1 MKKLKSLEALLD
13 NYNKKLDEMETKI
26 NNLTIKIEE
35 LEAKINGLNG
45 LNNSDN
51 APKEDKGNNFNED
64 LEKLKKALEEL
75 KQAHDQT
82 VIKVTNNKE
91 QIDLILERL
100 NEINNGY
107 KTGDEKLQKE
117 IDELNKKINQINSQI
132 DLLLKLPRGTDNNKN
147 ANSDMDLSAI
157 NELMKR
163 ILNLESDYK
172 AFVER
177 VNIDEIYRQL
187 KFLHETKADKKELK
201 EKYDDHQM
209 QIDAINKRLDG
220 LFAQMLSRKNEGSD
234 QPVIDI
240 DFSLY
245 LPKSEFDKYKRDTT
259 LEFKKIWD
267 EIKNIKDLINKIS
280 SLLNNKAN
288 LSDLEDLKNLILA
301 KLEELALACNKKFAD
316 RNETANNLK
325 YLEDQI
331 RKLFELLSSSKKDT
345 FNEAD
350 NWLLAK
356 KPISGYSCAACESVI
371 GNLRDDA
378 NKFIPWNKLPLRDPG
393 DKLYRMGN
401 GFSKMLQMLNFDNY
415 GNVSLNPNIINEAN
429 FYNNVNINNNNINN
443 SINNSGQN
451 NNNNTLLSNQ
461 KGKTD
466 IKKRV
471 QSANPKIKLNF
482 QENKLKNKNPGN
494 KEINDATNA
503 NGKTK
508 DDLLPDIYDMSGTQ
522 NSEGPKITKV
532 VKKTFHKQENK
543 KKWKLILIIQIN
555 SIFIFLSILIHN
567 LN

>member
-1 MKKLKSLEALLD
+1 MFIVLKKLKTLEALLD
-13 NYNKKLDEMETKI
+13 NYNKKLNEIENKI
-26 NNLTIKIEE
+26 NNLSIKIAE
-35 LEAKINGLNG
+35 LEAKINALNKAS
-45 LNNSDN
+45 NVPQKDT
-51 APKEDKGNNFNED
+51 GNNFNED

-82 VIKVTNNKE
+82 VIRVTNNKE

-117 IDELNKKINQINSQI
+117 IDEINKKINQINSQI
-132 DLLLKLPRGTDNNKN
+132 DLLLKLPRGTGDNKN
-147 ANSDMDLSAI
+147 ENSNMDLSAI
-157 NELMKR
+157 NELMKK
-163 ILNLESDYK
+163 IINLENDYK
-172 AFVER
+172 AFVEK

-201 EKYDDHQM
+201 EKYDDHQI
-209 QIDAINKRLDG
+209 QIDAINKRLDS
-220 LFAQMLSRKNEGSD
+220 LFAQMLNRKNDGPD

-245 LPKSEFDKYKRDTT
+245 LPKTEFEKYKRETAQ
-259 LEFKKIWD
+259 EFKKIWD
-267 EIKNIKDLINKIS
+267 ELKNLKDLINKIFE
-280 SLLNNKAN
+280 LLDTKAN
-288 LSDLEDLKNLILA
+288 LSDLEDLKNFILA

-331 RKLFELLSSSKKDT
+331 RKLFELLSASKKDT
-345 FNEAD
+345 INEAD

-429 FYNNVNINNNNINN
+429 FYNNININNNNNNINN
-443 SINNSGQN
+443 GINNSGQN
-451 NNNNTLLSNQ
+451 INNTSH
-461 KGKTD
+461 KGKND
-466 IKKRV
+466 LKKRV
-471 QSANPKIKLNF
+471 QSANPKFKLNF
-482 QENKLKNKNPGN
+482 QENKIRNKNSGN
-494 KEINDATNA
+494 KDLNDTPNI
-503 NGKTK
+503 NGKTRNE
-508 DDLLPDIYDMSGTQ
+508 LLPDIYDISGAQ
-522 NSEGPKITKV
+522 NTEGPKITKIM
-532 VKKTFHKQENK
+532 KKTFHKQENK
-543 KKWKLILIIQIN
+543 KN
-555 SIFIFLSILIHN
+555 GN
-567 LN
+567 LY

>member
-13 NYNKKLDEMETKI
+13 SYNKKLDEMETKI

-132 DLLLKLPRGTDNNKN
+132 DLLLKLPRGTDDNKN

-401 GFSKMLQMLNFDNY
+401 GFSKMLQMLNFDSY

-522 NSEGPKITKV
+522 NSEGPKITKIM
-532 VKKTFHKQENK
+532 KKTFHKQENK
-543 KKWKLILIIQIN
+543 KN
-555 SIFIFLSILIHN
+555 GN
-567 LN
+567 LY

>member
-13 NYNKKLDEMETKI
+13 SYNKKLDEMETKI

-132 DLLLKLPRGTDNNKN
+132 DLLLKLPRGTDDNKN

-234 QPVIDI
+234 QPVIDF

-401 GFSKMLQMLNFDNY
+401 GFSKMLQMLNFDSY

-429 FYNNVNINNNNINN
+429 FYNNVNINNNNNINN

-466 IKKRV
+466 MKKRV

-522 NSEGPKITKV
+522 NSEGPKITKIM
-532 VKKTFHKQENK
+532 KKTFHKQENK
-543 KKWKLILIIQIN
+543 KN
-555 SIFIFLSILIHN
+555 GN
-567 LN
+567 LYI

>member
-13 NYNKKLDEMETKI
+13 SYNKKLDEMETKI

-132 DLLLKLPRGTDNNKN
+132 DLLLKLPRGTGDNKN

-187 KFLHETKADKKELK
+187 KYLHETKADKKELK
-201 EKYDDHQM
+201 EKYEDHQI

-331 RKLFELLSSSKKDT
+331 RKLFALLSSSKKDT

-401 GFSKMLQMLNFDNY
+401 GFSKMLQMLNFDSY

-443 SINNSGQN
+443 SINNSGQNN

-522 NSEGPKITKV
+522 NSEGPKITKIM
-532 VKKTFHKQENK
+532 KKTFHKQENK
-543 KKWKLILIIQIN
+543 KN
-555 SIFIFLSILIHN
+555 GN
-567 LN
+567 LY

>member
-13 NYNKKLDEMETKI
+13 SYNKKLDEMETKI

-132 DLLLKLPRGTDNNKN
+132 DLLLKLPRGTDDNKN

-401 GFSKMLQMLNFDNY
+401 GFSKMLQMLNFDSY

-429 FYNNVNINNNNINN
+429 FYNNVNINNNNNINN

-482 QENKLKNKNPGN
+482 QENKLKNKNAGN

-522 NSEGPKITKV
+522 NSEGPKITKIM
-532 VKKTFHKQENK
+532 KKTFHKQENK
-543 KKWKLILIIQIN
+543 KN
-555 SIFIFLSILIHN
+555 FN
-567 LN
+567 

>member
-1 MKKLKSLEALLD
+1 MFIVLKKLKTLEALLD
-13 NYNKKLDEMETKI
+13 NYNKKLNEIENKI

-35 LEAKINGLNG
+35 LEAKINALRNA
-45 LNNSDN
+45 DN
-51 APKEDKGNNFNED
+51 VPKQDTGNNFNED

-107 KTGDEKLQKE
+107 KTGDENLQKE
-117 IDELNKKINQINSQI
+117 IDEINKKINQINSQI
-132 DLLLKLPRGTDNNKN
+132 DLLLKLPRGIGDNKN
-147 ANSDMDLSAI
+147 ENSNMDLSAI
-157 NELMKR
+157 NELMKK
-163 ILNLESDYK
+163 IINLENDYK
-172 AFVER
+172 AFVEK

-201 EKYDDHQM
+201 EKYDDHQI
-209 QIDAINKRLDG
+209 QIDAINKRLDS
-220 LFAQMLSRKNEGSD
+220 LFAQMLNRKNEGPD

-245 LPKSEFDKYKRDTT
+245 LPKTEFEKYKRETAQ
-259 LEFKKIWD
+259 EFKKIWD
-267 EIKNIKDLINKIS
+267 EIKNIKDLINKLFE
-280 SLLNNKAN
+280 LLNTKAN
-288 LSDLEDLKNLILA
+288 LSDLEDLKNFILA

-331 RKLFELLSSSKKDT
+331 RKLFELLSASKKDT
-345 FNEAD
+345 INEAD

-401 GFSKMLQMLNFDNY
+401 GFSKMLQMLNFDSY

-429 FYNNVNINNNNINN
+429 FYNNININNNSNNINN
-443 SINNSGQN
+443 GNNNSGQN
-451 NNNNTLLSNQ
+451 INNTSH
-461 KGKTD
+461 KGKSD
-466 IKKRV
+466 LKKRV
-471 QSANPKIKLNF
+471 QSANPKFKLTF
-482 QENKLKNKNPGN
+482 QENKIRNKNSGN
-494 KEINDATNA
+494 KDLNDTPNI
-503 NGKTK
+503 NGKTRNE
-508 DDLLPDIYDMSGTQ
+508 LLPDIYDISGAQ
-522 NSEGPKITKV
+522 NTEGPKITKIM
-532 VKKTFHKQENK
+532 KKTFHKQENK
-543 KKWKLILIIQIN
+543 KN
-555 SIFIFLSILIHN
+555 GN
-567 LN
+567 LY

>member
-1 MKKLKSLEALLD
+1 MYLVLKKLKSLEALLD
-13 NYNKKLDEMETKI
+13 SYNKKLDEMETKI

-35 LEAKINGLNG
+35 LEAKINGLNKT
-45 LNNSDN
+45 DN
-51 APKEDKGNNFNED
+51 IPKEDIGNNFNED
-64 LEKLKKALEEL
+64 LEKLKKELEEL

-132 DLLLKLPRGTDNNKN
+132 DLLLKLPRGTADNKTT
-147 ANSDMDLSAI
+147 NSNMDLSAI
-157 NELMKR
+157 NELMKK

-209 QIDAINKRLDG
+209 QIDALNKRLDG
-220 LFAQMLSRKNEGSD
+220 LFAQMLSRKNEGTD

-267 EIKNIKDLINKIS
+267 EIKNIKDLINKMS
-280 SLLNNKAN
+280 TLLNTKAN

-331 RKLFELLSSSKKDT
+331 KKLFELLSSSKKDT

-371 GNLRDDA
+371 GNLRDDP

-393 DKLYRMGN
+393 DKLYRMGS

-415 GNVSLNPNIINEAN
+415 GNVNLNPNIINEAN

-443 SINNSGQN
+443 PNNNSGQN
-451 NNNNTLLSNQ
+451 NNNNNNNLPSNQ

-482 QENKLKNKNPGN
+482 QENKMKNKNLGN
-494 KEINDATNA
+494 KEINFLINT

-508 DDLLPDIYDMSGTQ
+508 EDLLPDIYDMSGVQ
-522 NSEGPKITKV
+522 NSEGPKITKIM
-532 VKKTFHKQENK
+532 KKTLHKQENK
-543 KKWKLILIIQIN
+543 KN
-555 SIFIFLSILIHN
+555 GN
-567 LN
+567 LY

>member
-13 NYNKKLDEMETKI
+13 SYNKKLDEMETKI

-132 DLLLKLPRGTDNNKN
+132 DLLLKLPRGTDDNKN

-401 GFSKMLQMLNFDNY
+401 GFSKMLQMLNFDSY

-482 QENKLKNKNPGN
+482 QENKLKNKNAGN

-522 NSEGPKITKV
+522 NSEGPKITKIM
-532 VKKTFHKQENK
+532 KKTFHKQENK
-543 KKWKLILIIQIN
+543 KN
-555 SIFIFLSILIHN
+555 GN
-567 LN
+567 LY

>member
-132 DLLLKLPRGTDNNKN
+132 DLLLKLPRGTDDNKN
-147 ANSDMDLSAI
+147 ANSDMDVSAI

-401 GFSKMLQMLNFDNY
+401 GFSKMLQMLNFDSY

-443 SINNSGQN
+443 SITNSGQ

-522 NSEGPKITKV
+522 NSEGPKITKIM
-532 VKKTFHKQENK
+532 KKTFHKQENK
-543 KKWKLILIIQIN
+543 KN
-555 SIFIFLSILIHN
+555 GN
-567 LN
+567 LY

>member
-13 NYNKKLDEMETKI
+13 SYNKKLDEMETKI

-132 DLLLKLPRGTDNNKN
+132 DLLLKLPRGTDDNKN

-157 NELMKR
+157 NKLMKR

-187 KFLHETKADKKELK
+187 KFLYETKADKKELK

-401 GFSKMLQMLNFDNY
+401 GFSKMLQMLNFDSY

-429 FYNNVNINNNNINN
+429 FYNNVNINNNNNINN

-451 NNNNTLLSNQ
+451 NNNTLLSNQ
-461 KGKTD
+461 KLKTD

-522 NSEGPKITKV
+522 NSEGPKITKIM
-532 VKKTFHKQENK
+532 KKTFHKQENK
-543 KKWKLILIIQIN
+543 KN
-555 SIFIFLSILIHN
+555 GN
-567 LN
+567 LY

>member
-13 NYNKKLDEMETKI
+13 SYNKKLDEMETKI

-132 DLLLKLPRGTDNNKN
+132 DLLLKLPRGTDDNKN

-401 GFSKMLQMLNFDNY
+401 GFSKMLQMLNFDSY

-466 IKKRV
+466 MKKRV

-482 QENKLKNKNPGN
+482 QENKLKNKNAGN

-522 NSEGPKITKV
+522 NSEGPKITKIM
-532 VKKTFHKQENK
+532 KKTFHKQENK
-543 KKWKLILIIQIN
+543 KN
-555 SIFIFLSILIHN
+555 GN
-567 LN
+567 LY

>member
-13 NYNKKLDEMETKI
+13 SYNKKLDEMETKI

-132 DLLLKLPRGTDNNKN
+132 DLLLKLPRGTDDNKN

-401 GFSKMLQMLNFDNY
+401 GFSKMLQMLNFDSY

-429 FYNNVNINNNNINN
+429 FYNNVNINNNNNINN
-443 SINNSGQN
+443 SINNSGQNN

-494 KEINDATNA
+494 KEINDATNT

-522 NSEGPKITKV
+522 NSEGPKITKIM
-532 VKKTFHKQENK
+532 KKTFHKQENK
-543 KKWKLILIIQIN
+543 KN
-555 SIFIFLSILIHN
+555 GN
-567 LN
+567 LY

>member
-1 MKKLKSLEALLD
+1 MFIVLKKLKTLEALLD
-13 NYNKKLDEMETKI
+13 NYNKKLNEIENKI

-35 LEAKINGLNG
+35 LEAKINALKNA
-45 LNNSDN
+45 NNV
-51 APKEDKGNNFNED
+51 PKQNTGNNFNED

-82 VIKVTNNKE
+82 VIRVTNNKE

-107 KTGDEKLQKE
+107 KTGDENLQKE
-117 IDELNKKINQINSQI
+117 IDEINKKINQINSQI
-132 DLLLKLPRGTDNNKN
+132 DLLLKLPRGTGDNKSE
-147 ANSDMDLSAI
+147 NSNMDLSAI
-157 NELMKR
+157 NELMKKV
-163 ILNLESDYK
+163 INLENDYK
-172 AFVER
+172 AFVEK

-201 EKYDDHQM
+201 EKYDDHQI
-209 QIDAINKRLDG
+209 QIDAINKRLDN
-220 LFAQMLSRKNEGSD
+220 LFAQMLNRKNDSPD

-245 LPKSEFDKYKRDTT
+245 LPKTEFEKYKRETAQ
-259 LEFKKIWD
+259 EFKKIWD
-267 EIKNIKDLINKIS
+267 EIKNIKDLINKLFE
-280 SLLNNKAN
+280 LLDTKAN
-288 LSDLEDLKNLILA
+288 LSDLEDLKNFILA

-331 RKLFELLSSSKKDT
+331 RKLFELLSASKKDT
-345 FNEAD
+345 INEAD

-401 GFSKMLQMLNFDNY
+401 GFSKMLQMLNFDSY

-429 FYNNVNINNNNINN
+429 FYNNININNNNNNINSGN
-443 SINNSGQN
+443 NNSGQN
-451 NNNNTLLSNQ
+451 INNSSH
-461 KGKTD
+461 KGKSD
-466 IKKRV
+466 LKKRV
-471 QSANPKIKLNF
+471 QSANPKFKLTF
-482 QENKLKNKNPGN
+482 QENKIRNKNSGN
-494 KEINDATNA
+494 KDLNDTPNI
-503 NGKTK
+503 NGKTRNE
-508 DDLLPDIYDMSGTQ
+508 LLPDIYDISGAQ
-522 NSEGPKITKV
+522 NTEGPKITKIM
-532 VKKTFHKQENK
+532 KKTFHKQENK
-543 KKWKLILIIQIN
+543 KN
-555 SIFIFLSILIHN
+555 GN
-567 LN
+567 LY

>member
-1 MKKLKSLEALLD
+1 MYLVLKKLKSLETLLD
-13 NYNKKLDEMETKI
+13 SYNKKLDEMETKI

-35 LEAKINGLNG
+35 LEAKINGLNKT
-45 LNNSDN
+45 DN
-51 APKEDKGNNFNED
+51 IPKEDIGNNFNED
-64 LEKLKKALEEL
+64 LEKLKKELEEL

-82 VIKVTNNKE
+82 IIKVTNNKE

-132 DLLLKLPRGTDNNKN
+132 DLLLKLPRGTSDNT
-147 ANSDMDLSAI
+147 NSDSNMDLSAI
-157 NELMKR
+157 NELMKK

-201 EKYDDHQM
+201 EKYDDHQI

-220 LFAQMLSRKNEGSD
+220 LFAQMLSRKNEGTD

-267 EIKNIKDLINKIS
+267 EIKNIKDLINKMS
-280 SLLNNKAN
+280 TLLNTKAN

-331 RKLFELLSSSKKDT
+331 KKLFELLSSSKKDT

-371 GNLRDDA
+371 GNLRDDP

-393 DKLYRMGN
+393 DKLYRMGS

-415 GNVSLNPNIINEAN
+415 GNVNLNPNIINEAN

-443 SINNSGQN
+443 PNNNSGQN
-451 NNNNTLLSNQ
+451 NNNNNNNLPSNQ

-482 QENKLKNKNPGN
+482 QENKMKNKNLGN
-494 KEINDATNA
+494 KEINFLINT

-508 DDLLPDIYDMSGTQ
+508 EDLLPDIYDMSGVQ
-522 NSEGPKITKV
+522 NSEGPKITKIM
-532 VKKTFHKQENK
+532 KKTLHKQENK
-543 KKWKLILIIQIN
+543 KN
-555 SIFIFLSILIHN
+555 GN
-567 LN
+567 LY

>member
-1 MKKLKSLEALLD
+1 LKKLKSLEALLD
-13 NYNKKLDEMETKI
+13 SYNKKLDEMETKI

-132 DLLLKLPRGTDNNKN
+132 DLLLKLPRGTDDNKN

-401 GFSKMLQMLNFDNY
+401 GFSKMLQMLNFDSY

-429 FYNNVNINNNNINN
+429 FYNNVNINNNNNINN
-443 SINNSGQN
+443 SINNSGQNN

-482 QENKLKNKNPGN
+482 QENKLKNKNAGN

-522 NSEGPKITKV
+522 NSEGPKITKIM
-532 VKKTFHKQENK
+532 KKTFHKQENK
-543 KKWKLILIIQIN
+543 KN
-555 SIFIFLSILIHN
+555 GN
-567 LN
+567 LY

>member
-13 NYNKKLDEMETKI
+13 SYNKKLDEMETKI

-132 DLLLKLPRGTDNNKN
+132 DLLLKLPRGTDDNKN

-201 EKYDDHQM
+201 EKYEDHQI

-401 GFSKMLQMLNFDNY
+401 GFSKMLQMLNFDSY

-429 FYNNVNINNNNINN
+429 FYNNVNINNNNNINN

-451 NNNNTLLSNQ
+451 NNNINTLLSNQ

-466 IKKRV
+466 MKKRV

-482 QENKLKNKNPGN
+482 QENKLKNKNAGN

-522 NSEGPKITKV
+522 NSEGPKITKIM
-532 VKKTFHKQENK
+532 KKTFHKQENK
-543 KKWKLILIIQIN
+543 KN
-555 SIFIFLSILIHN
+555 GN
-567 LN
+567 LY

>member
-13 NYNKKLDEMETKI
+13 SYNKKLDEMETKI

-132 DLLLKLPRGTDNNKN
+132 DLLLKLPRGTDDNKN

-401 GFSKMLQMLNFDNY
+401 GFSKMLQMLNFDSY

-451 NNNNTLLSNQ
+451 NNNNNTLLSNQ

-482 QENKLKNKNPGN
+482 QENKLKNKNAGN

-522 NSEGPKITKV
+522 NSEGPKITKIM
-532 VKKTFHKQENK
+532 KKTFHKQENK
-543 KKWKLILIIQIN
+543 KN
-555 SIFIFLSILIHN
+555 GN
-567 LN
+567 LY

>member
-132 DLLLKLPRGTDNNKN
+132 DLLLKLPRGTDDNKN

-401 GFSKMLQMLNFDNY
+401 GFSKMLQMLNFDSY

-466 IKKRV
+466 MKKRV

-482 QENKLKNKNPGN
+482 QENKLKNKNAGN

-522 NSEGPKITKV
+522 NSEGPKITKIM
-532 VKKTFHKQENK
+532 KKTFHKQENK
-543 KKWKLILIIQIN
+543 KN
-555 SIFIFLSILIHN
+555 GN
-567 LN
+567 LY

>member
-13 NYNKKLDEMETKI
+13 SYNKKLDEMETKI

-132 DLLLKLPRGTDNNKN
+132 DLLLKLPRGTDDNKN

-157 NELMKR
+157 NELVKR

-245 LPKSEFDKYKRDTT
+245 LPKSEYDKYKRDTT

-401 GFSKMLQMLNFDNY
+401 GFSKMLQMLNFDSY

-429 FYNNVNINNNNINN
+429 FYNNVNINNNNNINN
-443 SINNSGQN
+443 SINNSGQNN

-466 IKKRV
+466 MKKRV

-482 QENKLKNKNPGN
+482 QENKLKNKNAGN

-522 NSEGPKITKV
+522 NSEGPKITKIM
-532 VKKTFHKQENK
+532 KKTFHKQENK
-543 KKWKLILIIQIN
+543 KN
-555 SIFIFLSILIHN
+555 GN
-567 LN
+567 LY

>member
-132 DLLLKLPRGTDNNKN
+132 DLLLKLPRGTDDNKN

-401 GFSKMLQMLNFDNY
+401 GFSKMLQMLNFDSY

-429 FYNNVNINNNNINN
+429 FYNNVNINNNNNINN
-443 SINNSGQN
+443 SINNSGQNN

-466 IKKRV
+466 MKKRV

-522 NSEGPKITKV
+522 NSEGPKITKIM
-532 VKKTFHKQENK
+532 KKTFHKQENK
-543 KKWKLILIIQIN
+543 KN
-555 SIFIFLSILIHN
+555 GN
-567 LN
+567 LY

>member
-132 DLLLKLPRGTDNNKN
+132 DLLLKLPRGTDDNNN

-401 GFSKMLQMLNFDNY
+401 GFSKMLQMLNFDSY

-429 FYNNVNINNNNINN
+429 FYNNVNINNNNNINN

-466 IKKRV
+466 MKKRV

-482 QENKLKNKNPGN
+482 QENKLKNKNSGN

-522 NSEGPKITKV
+522 NSEGPKITKIM
-532 VKKTFHKQENK
+532 KKTFHKQENK
-543 KKWKLILIIQIN
+543 KN
-555 SIFIFLSILIHN
+555 GN
-567 LN
+567 LY

>member
-1 MKKLKSLEALLD
+1 MFIVLKKLKTLEALLD
-13 NYNKKLDEMETKI
+13 NYNKKLNEIENKI

-35 LEAKINGLNG
+35 LEAKINALKNA
-45 LNNSDN
+45 DN
-51 APKEDKGNNFNED
+51 VPKQDSGNNFNED

-82 VIKVTNNKE
+82 VIRVTNNKE

-117 IDELNKKINQINSQI
+117 IEEINKKINQINSQI
-132 DLLLKLPRGTDNNKN
+132 DLLLKLPRGTGDNKN
-147 ANSDMDLSAI
+147 ENSNMDLSAI
-157 NELMKR
+157 NELMKK
-163 ILNLESDYK
+163 IINLENDYK
-172 AFVER
+172 AFVEK

-201 EKYDDHQM
+201 EKYDDHQI
-209 QIDAINKRLDG
+209 QIDAINKRLDS
-220 LFAQMLSRKNEGSD
+220 LFAQMLNRKNDGPD

-245 LPKSEFDKYKRDTT
+245 LPKSEFDKYKRETAQ
-259 LEFKKIWD
+259 EFKKIWD
-267 EIKNIKDLINKIS
+267 ELKNLKDLINKIFE
-280 SLLNNKAN
+280 LLDTKAN
-288 LSDLEDLKNLILA
+288 LSDLEDLKNFILA

-331 RKLFELLSSSKKDT
+331 RKLFELLSASKKDT
-345 FNEAD
+345 INEAD

-429 FYNNVNINNNNINN
+429 FYNNININNNNNNINN
-443 SINNSGQN
+443 GINNSGQN
-451 NNNNTLLSNQ
+451 INNTSH
-461 KGKTD
+461 KGKND
-466 IKKRV
+466 LKKRV
-471 QSANPKIKLNF
+471 QSANPKFKLNF
-482 QENKLKNKNPGN
+482 QENKIRNKNSGN
-494 KEINDATNA
+494 KDLNDTPNI
-503 NGKTK
+503 NGKTRNE
-508 DDLLPDIYDMSGTQ
+508 LLPDIYDISGAQ
-522 NSEGPKITKV
+522 NTEGPKITKIM
-532 VKKTFHKQENK
+532 KKTFHKQENK
-543 KKWKLILIIQIN
+543 KN
-555 SIFIFLSILIHN
+555 GN
-567 LN
+567 LY

>member
-13 NYNKKLDEMETKI
+13 SYNKKLDEMETKI

-132 DLLLKLPRGTDNNKN
+132 DLLLKLPRGTDDNKN

-201 EKYDDHQM
+201 EKYEDHQI

-401 GFSKMLQMLNFDNY
+401 GFSKMLQMLNFDSY

-451 NNNNTLLSNQ
+451 NNNNNTLLSNQ

-466 IKKRV
+466 MKKRV

-482 QENKLKNKNPGN
+482 QENKLKNKNAGN

-522 NSEGPKITKV
+522 NSEGPKITKIM
-532 VKKTFHKQENK
+532 KKTFHKQENK
-543 KKWKLILIIQIN
+543 KN
-555 SIFIFLSILIHN
+555 GN
-567 LN
+567 LY

>member
-13 NYNKKLDEMETKI
+13 SYNKKLDEMETKI

-132 DLLLKLPRGTDNNKN
+132 DLLLKLPRGTDDNKN

-443 SINNSGQN
+443 SITNSGQ

-482 QENKLKNKNPGN
+482 QENKLRNKNSGN
-494 KEINDATNA
+494 KDLNDTPNI
-503 NGKTK
+503 NGKTRNE
-508 DDLLPDIYDMSGTQ
+508 LLPVIYDISGAQ
-522 NSEGPKITKV
+522 NTEGPKITKIM
-532 VKKTFHKQENK
+532 KKTFHKQENK
-543 KKWKLILIIQIN
+543 KN
-555 SIFIFLSILIHN
+555 GN
-567 LN
+567 LY

>member
-13 NYNKKLDEMETKI
+13 SYNKKLDEMETKI

-132 DLLLKLPRGTDNNKN
+132 DLLLKLPRGTDDNKN

-157 NELMKR
+157 NELMKK

-451 NNNNTLLSNQ
+451 NNNNNTLLSNQ

-466 IKKRV
+466 MKKRV

-482 QENKLKNKNPGN
+482 QENKLKNKNAGN
-494 KEINDATNA
+494 KEINDVTNT

-522 NSEGPKITKV
+522 NSEGPKITKIM
-532 VKKTFHKQENK
+532 KKTFHKQENK
-543 KKWKLILIIQIN
+543 KN
-555 SIFIFLSILIHN
+555 GN
-567 LN
+567 LY

>member
-51 APKEDKGNNFNED
+51 APKEDNNFNED

-132 DLLLKLPRGTDNNKN
+132 DLLLKLPRGTGDNKN

-157 NELMKR
+157 NELMNR

-331 RKLFELLSSSKKDT
+331 RKLFALLSSSKKDT

-401 GFSKMLQMLNFDNY
+401 GFSKMLQMLNFDSY

-443 SINNSGQN
+443 SINNSGQ

-503 NGKTK
+503 NDKTK

-522 NSEGPKITKV
+522 NSEGPKITKIM
-532 VKKTFHKQENK
+532 KKTFHKQENK
-543 KKWKLILIIQIN
+543 KN
-555 SIFIFLSILIHN
+555 GN
-567 LN
+567 LY

>member
-13 NYNKKLDEMETKI
+13 SYNKKLDEMETKI

-64 LEKLKKALEEL
+64 LEKLKKTLEEI
-75 KQAHDQT
+75 KQAHAQT

-132 DLLLKLPRGTDNNKN
+132 DLLLKLPRGTDDNKN

-401 GFSKMLQMLNFDNY
+401 GFSKMLQMLNFDSY

-429 FYNNVNINNNNINN
+429 FYNNVNINNNNNINN
-443 SINNSGQN
+443 SINNSGQNN

-522 NSEGPKITKV
+522 NSEGPKITKIM
-532 VKKTFHKQENK
+532 KKTFHKQENK
-543 KKWKLILIIQIN
+543 KN
-555 SIFIFLSILIHN
+555 GN
-567 LN
+567 LY